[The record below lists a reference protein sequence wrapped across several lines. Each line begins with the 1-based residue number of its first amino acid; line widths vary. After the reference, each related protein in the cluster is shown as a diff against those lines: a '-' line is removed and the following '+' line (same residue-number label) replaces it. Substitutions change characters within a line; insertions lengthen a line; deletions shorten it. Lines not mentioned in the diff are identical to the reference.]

1 MKTKN
6 VFLLLGFPLLF
17 SCQDEVANDPVS
29 ALNGLVEKEGYI
41 GFQNPMRDSN
51 TGTLVGGRPDSLAFV
66 APSSDCFPDEDY
78 KRVTD
83 VSNFNKTYS
92 YTFNGKLN
100 LFTYGQTA
108 ISGSLKLSKD
118 HTTVVSLKG
127 LTHEYLSSIQVAE
140 GYESIMSQTCKNFLD
155 RFPFIIQALQS
166 NKLSIAIYDRSGVE
180 VHLDETNIN
189 EYLTI
194 SGDANW
200 EIINGYRV
208 ELNTPTY
215 IGYQLGKLTKADDG
229 MSLWRSMSLKDGNF
243 YYEPIY
249 HFGGGNET
257 LEQFLSLDEIFS
269 QDEVDL
275 AAETEEFSLYR
286 D

>member
-1 MKTKN
+1 MKKN
-6 VFLLLGFPLLF
+6 MLCLLASVPLLF
-17 SCQDEVANDPVS
+17 SCQDQVASDPVS

-41 GFQNPMRDSN
+41 GFQNPMKYTN

-66 APSSDCFPDEDY
+66 APSSDCFDDDTYTRVKDE
-78 KRVTD
+78 
-83 VSNFNKTYS
+83 SNFNKTYS

-108 ISGSLKLSKD
+108 ISGSLKLSKE

-140 GYESIMSQTCKNFLD
+140 GYESIMSSTCKNFLD

-166 NKLSIAIYDRSGVE
+166 NKLSIAIYDRTGLE
-180 VHLDETNIN
+180 VQLDETNIN

-208 ELNTPTY
+208 ELNSPTY
-215 IGYQLGKLTKADDG
+215 IGYQLGKLTKSDDG
-229 MSLWRSMSLKDGNF
+229 MSLWRAMSLKEGNF
-243 YYEPIY
+243 FYEPIY
-249 HFGGGNET
+249 HFGGEGSGAES
-257 LEQFLSLDEIFS
+257 FLGLDEIFTS
-269 QDEVDL
+269 SELKL
-275 AAETEEFSLYR
+275 ASESEKYSIFR